1 MAKLETLISEVA
13 AEISRGVYGGPGDKF
28 ITIREMC
35 MKKDISLKTSFLLF
49 AALRDIGAIE
59 KRRKSYFILGG
70 LQRPGITK
78 QKPLIGCVVTALESP
93 YFSKL
98 VRYIEEAVSQY
109 GASLLIASSEYNFER
124 ERARITGFLEHGTS
138 GLLICPW
145 ASEEEESFYRN
156 IDVPVVMIGHKPK
169 SVAVDAVMVNNQTAA
184 QMVAGHLMARGC
196 KNFAY
201 IGQRGVQRDERLF
214 GFRSQLYAHG
224 IMLNDNDIVMTDYAN
239 QEQCDRDIVQL
250 LVNRRPG
257 TGIFCYHDLFAS
269 AAVSAC
275 LRRGVKIPEEVGIAG
290 FDDLPIAAELYP
302 PLTSVRYPLKD
313 MARLACETLFARIN
327 LGSRKEEGI
336 RRYLDSEL
344 VIREST
350 ARSGKK

>member
-35 MKKDISLKTSFLLF
+35 VKKDISLKTSFLLF

-124 ERARITGFLEHGTS
+124 ERARITGFLEHGAA

-224 IMLNDNDIVMTDYAN
+224 ITLNDNDIVITDYAN

-257 TGIFCYHDLFAS
+257 TGIFCYHDLFA
-269 AAVSAC
+269 ARVIMHC
-275 LRRGVKIPEEVGIAG
+275 HKLNIDVPGDIRVVG
-290 FDDLPIAAELYP
+290 FDDLPMASELSP
-302 PLTSVRYPLKD
+302 ALTTVRYPIEA
-313 MARLACETLFARIN
+313 MARIASEMLYARMMLEN
-327 LGSRKEEGI
+327 AAEPAYS
-336 RRYLDSEL
+336 YLDSEL
-344 VIREST
+344 VERET
-350 ARSGKK
+350 T